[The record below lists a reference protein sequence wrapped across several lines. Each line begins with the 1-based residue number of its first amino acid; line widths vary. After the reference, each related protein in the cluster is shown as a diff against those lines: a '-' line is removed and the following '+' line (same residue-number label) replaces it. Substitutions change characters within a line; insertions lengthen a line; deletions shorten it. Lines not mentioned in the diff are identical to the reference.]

1 VSPRLLVTV
10 VVIILIIA
18 LGLVFVVKRAGPMHR
33 KGDPNNEPPVTQPAP
48 RK

>member
-1 VSPRLLVTV
+1 MSPKIIVTL

-18 LGLVFVVKRAGPMHR
+18 LGLVFVVKRAGPIHR